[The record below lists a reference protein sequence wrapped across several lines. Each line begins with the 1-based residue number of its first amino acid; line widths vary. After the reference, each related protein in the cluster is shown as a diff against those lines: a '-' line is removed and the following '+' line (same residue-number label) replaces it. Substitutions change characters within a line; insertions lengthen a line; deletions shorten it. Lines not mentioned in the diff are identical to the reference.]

1 MLEKHGCKSVTLK
14 VQPEDRLMIHLDFV
28 FKSRKINMEVN
39 LKKQEHLKLF
49 AFLFVPLLSLIYDL
63 ENIGSLLT
71 LEL

>member
-1 MLEKHGCKSVTLK
+1 
-14 VQPEDRLMIHLDFV
+14 MIHLDFA

-49 AFLFVPLLSLIYDL
+49 AFLFVPLLSLIYEL